1 MTVRTG
7 REISPMIRTIFL
19 AILAASLTMTNVA
32 HADFASGTIK
42 IGVLTDLSG
51 PYEGNGGHGSVAAAE
66 IAAQEFGNNI
76 DGAKIEIVAADHQN
90 KPDIGAAIASRWF
103 DVEHVDTI
111 ADLINSAVAFAVLNV
126 AKERGKLLLLTSAGS
141 ADFTGKACAPDNL
154 VQWIYDTYAV
164 GSAAG
169 EAMPYLGKTWFFI
182 TADYVFG
189 KGVQAGT
196 TRAIEA
202 RGGKVLGSVL
212 HPIGTSDFSSYIL
225 QAQASGADV
234 IALANGGQ
242 DTMNA
247 IKAAHEFGVK
257 AKLFP
262 GFDLTEIKAMGLAN
276 AQGTLY
282 VAYWNPNLNDRA
294 HAFFQKFL
302 EKTGKPVS
310 DFQVGTYSAVRS
322 YLLAV
327 KATHSTDPKT
337 VLTQLRKMKIDDAFT
352 DNGYLRPDGRM
363 IHDVYLLQVNR
374 PDQARGPY
382 DWTKVVATLP
392 GDKVFRPIDALGGCP
407 AFAKK

>member
-1 MTVRTG
+1 
-7 REISPMIRTIFL
+7 MIRTVFPV
-19 AILAASLTMTNVA
+19 ILAAALTMTTAA
-32 HADFASGTIK
+32 HADFASGVVK

-51 PYEGNGGHGSVAAAE
+51 PYEGNGGHGSVAAAQ
-66 IAAQEFGNNI
+66 IAAEEFGNKI
-76 DGAKIEIVAADHQN
+76 DGARIEIVAADHQN

-103 DVEHVDTI
+103 DVDHVDTI

-154 VQWIYDTYAV
+154 VQWVYDTYAV

-169 EAMPYLGKTWFFI
+169 EAMPQLGRTWFFI

-202 RGGKVLGSVL
+202 RGGRVLGSVL

-247 IKAAHEFGVK
+247 IKAAREFGVK

-262 GFDLTEIKAMGLAN
+262 GFDLTEIKAMGLAH
-276 AQGTLY
+276 AQGLLY
-282 VAYWNPNLNDRA
+282 VAYWDPNLNDRA
-294 HAFFQKFL
+294 RAFFRKFL
-302 EKTGKPVS
+302 DKTGKPAA

-352 DNGYLRPDGRM
+352 ANGHLRPDGRM
-363 IHDVYLLQVNR
+363 VHDVYLLQVKS
-374 PDQARGPY
+374 PAESHGPY

-392 GDKVFRPIDALGGCP
+392 GDKVFRGIDAPGGCP
-407 AFAKK
+407 SLAKK